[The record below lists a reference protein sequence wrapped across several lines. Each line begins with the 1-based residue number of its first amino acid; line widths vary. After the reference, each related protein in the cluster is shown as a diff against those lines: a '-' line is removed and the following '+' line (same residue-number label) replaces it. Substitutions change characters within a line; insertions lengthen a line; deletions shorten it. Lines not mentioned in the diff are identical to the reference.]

1 MIPIKIIKKK
11 KDGQVSSGSA
21 GSSSSSTSTEYHN
34 PALDWFYFDVAQ
46 NAVRCNYD
54 LYSVG
59 NVSAYGGGSDV
70 PAPTINLNAS
80 QRAQLLALLNMIE
93 IDTANNTITFNGV
106 VYTPQNNP

>member
-11 KDGQVSSGSA
+11 KDSQVSSGSGSA
-21 GSSSSSTSTEYHN
+21 SSSSSTSTQYHN
-34 PALDWFYFDVAQ
+34 PALDWFYFDVEQ

-59 NVSAYGGGSDV
+59 NISAYGGGGDV

-80 QRAQLLALLNMIE
+80 QRQQLLALLSMIS
-93 IDTANNTITFNGV
+93 IDTVNNTITFNGT
-106 VYTPQNNP
+106 VYTPQNA

>member
-11 KDGQVSSGSA
+11 KDSGGSSYSGS
-21 GSSSSSTSTEYHN
+21 GSSSTSTSEYHN

-80 QRAQLLALLNMIE
+80 QRQQLLALLDMIS

-106 VYTPQNNP
+106 VYTPQNS

>member
-1 MIPIKIIKKK
+1 MIPVKIILKKK
-11 KDGQVSSGSA
+11 NSVGSSNA
-21 GSSSSSTSTEYHN
+21 SSSSSVSQSEYHN
-34 PALDWFYFDVAQ
+34 PALDWFWFDMEN

-70 PAPTINLNAS
+70 PATNITLNAS
-80 QRAQLLALLNMIE
+80 QRQQLMALLNMIS
-93 IDTANNTITFNGV
+93 IDTNNNTITFNGT